1 MADALT
7 RSLGLLAA
15 LDPRALAL
23 LVLVCAIGEFAIGIP
38 YVLESIWLL
47 TGYYLGAH
55 TLSIWRMLALW
66 LLAQCGR
73 QAGSI
78 SLYYIA
84 GLGTRT
90 ATRLD
95 RRIHLSR
102 LIPRA
107 VLNSSV
113 LDRVSRPSPF
123 SIALCR
129 LLGLRVPVA
138 LVSAGR
144 HKLKPLLI
152 GVLLSSVAWD
162 AVYISVGLIVGTKAS
177 LKPVEMLLAS
187 LIGLTLVY
195 LVTFAVRRLVKHL
208 KPAAAAPSRSTEA

>member
-55 TLSIWRMLALW
+55 MLSIWRMLALW
-66 LLAQCGR
+66 LVAQCGR

-78 SLYYIA
+78 SLYYVA
-84 GLGTRT
+84 GLGART

-95 RRIHLSR
+95 RRIRLSR

-107 VLNSSV
+107 VINSSM

-123 SIALCR
+123 SIALGR
-129 LLGLRVPVA
+129 LFGLRIPLTLTLAVQK
-138 LVSAGR
+138 R
-144 HKLKPLLI
+144 LKTLLP
-152 GVLLSSVAWD
+152 GVLLQSLVWD
-162 AVYISVGLIVGTKAS
+162 GIYMALGIIGGTV
-177 LKPVEMLLAS
+177 LKPVEMLAYS
-187 LIGLTLVY
+187 LIGLTALY
-195 LVTFAVRRLVKHL
+195 ILTFAIRHLSRNVLKLRRN
-208 KPAAAAPSRSTEA
+208 